1 MDFSSYWKE
10 FSIFLV
16 AIFAIASVVWEVKD
30 KRTKKFTN
38 WGRIFLA
45 LTVFSALG
53 GFYAQ
58 WRDNAAEDK
67 RNVEAQS
74 NMLRLLERTESSV
87 RDLSRLLQPI
97 ERPNI
102 SLFLKPDCGSAKLKA
117 FCDSVRSQAK
127 REAAAFKGIPGG
139 SFSVKSVDWSAWPAG
154 FLLGHPTIYFFK
166 DAKAADKFLSE
177 RCLICDSG
185 GDMHLGFFVTSK
197 NVSVVYDENTEEI
210 EFLAKEDSVLPA
222 IHNDNILSVVDI
234 PGSTMIVSEGGQLL
248 NDLAATTIFIET
260 SRGKTIEATGLQP
273 LNVHPLN
280 LRFANG
286 EPLNVGGNR
295 VFIYH
300 FKSKP

>member
-1 MDFSSYWKE
+1 LIGRRGRPAFYSATPQYIFS
-10 FSIFLV
+10 
-16 AIFAIASVVWEVKD
+16 
-30 KRTKKFTN
+30 RTLRRPTN
-38 WGRIFLA
+38 F
-45 LTVFSALG
+45 
-53 GFYAQ
+53 
-58 WRDNAAEDK
+58 
-67 RNVEAQS
+67 
-74 NMLRLLERTESSV
+74 
-87 RDLSRLLQPI
+87 
-97 ERPNI
+97 
-102 SLFLKPDCGSAKLKA
+102 
-117 FCDSVRSQAK
+117 
-127 REAAAFKGIPGG
+127 
-139 SFSVKSVDWSAWPAG
+139 
-154 FLLGHPTIYFFK
+154 
-166 DAKAADKFLSE
+166 
-177 RCLICDSG
+177 
-185 GDMHLGFFVTSK
+185 SK

-260 SRGKTIEATGLQP
+260 SRGQTIKATGLQP